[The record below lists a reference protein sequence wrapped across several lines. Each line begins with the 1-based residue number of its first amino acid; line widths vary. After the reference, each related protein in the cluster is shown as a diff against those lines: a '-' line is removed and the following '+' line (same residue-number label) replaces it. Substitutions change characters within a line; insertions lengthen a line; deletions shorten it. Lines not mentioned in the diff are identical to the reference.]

1 MEIIGGLVILW
12 IAWNT
17 LRFVAFWAQ
26 AFTDIGDESLWR
38 MFILGGIGL
47 WFVVYIINS
56 IN

>member
-17 LRFVAFWAQ
+17 LRFLAFWAQ

-47 WFVVYIINS
+47 WFVIYIINS